1 MKMEN
6 ARMEFVTFDTA
17 DVIATSGG
25 GNPVEDTLTM
35 IWIPA
40 ASVTNFNN
48 FSNDDVDLKIGDA
61 GWAYYSYSG
70 TLTKDKCYWYNAH
83 LTEEKPAENMIF
95 YVNSADDA
103 AGYYRILQWL
113 TAHQQ

>member
-25 GNPVEDTLTM
+25 GNPVEDKLTM
-35 IWIPA
+35 IWIPS

-48 FSNDDVDLKIGDA
+48 FSTTDVDLKIGEE
-61 GWAYYSYSG
+61 GWKYYSYG
-70 TLTKDKCYWYNAH
+70 GKLTKNNLWNNADM
-83 LTEEKPAENMIF
+83 TDDRPPENMIF
-95 YVNSADDA
+95 YVNSADDV
-103 AGYYRILQWL
+103 AGYNRILQWL
-113 TAHQQ
+113 TDHQQ